1 MGPIQ
6 DWEEG
11 RGVGMYT
18 FVGSKS
24 QTLQKLIGSGDG
36 EAMSYSTGKGAM
48 QKWALLPNWRSNKW
62 LLG

>member
-1 MGPIQ
+1 
-6 DWEEG
+6 
-11 RGVGMYT
+11 MYT